1 MPQSIVQFRSQ
12 AASQPSCYTNNSEL
26 GWPKKSV
33 YISGVPA
40 EGHRDL
46 YTSRQLCRQRPPT
59 HSWGGQRN
67 LYTFQECQQRAT
79 GTCIHLGNCAGK
91 DLQHTAGGAK
101 EICIHFM
108 SASRGPQKPVYIS
121 SAATP
126 GLSKPNTMGPNQT
139 LPKQTQH
146 QPNQILSS
154 KAKEKREKTSP
165 TETAWSST
173 ETKQVI

>member
-1 MPQSIVQFRSQ
+1 MARNICSQ
-12 AASQPSCYTNNSEL
+12 CHRVLCS
-26 GWPKKSV
+26 
-33 YISGVPA
+33 SGVRQPA
-40 EGHRDL
+40 
-46 YTSRQLCRQRPPT
+46 SPPAT
-59 HSWGGQRN
+59 QIILSWGGQRN

-91 DLQHTAGGAK
+91 DLQHTVGGAL

-139 LPKQTQH
+139 LPTQTQH

-173 ETKQVI
+173 ETKQVMDDLNLREELVKIIRTHC

>member
-1 MPQSIVQFRSQ
+1 
-12 AASQPSCYTNNSEL
+12 
-26 GWPKKSV
+26 
-33 YISGVPA
+33 
-40 EGHRDL
+40 
-46 YTSRQLCRQRPPT
+46 
-59 HSWGGQRN
+59 
-67 LYTFQECQQRAT
+67 
-79 GTCIHLGNCAGK
+79 
-91 DLQHTAGGAK
+91 
-101 EICIHFM
+101 M

-173 ETKQVI
+173 ETKQVMDDLNLREELAKIIRTHIAKTGERHKNESSQCVVVEHRKSDTNIKHKHTNICELQRPP

>member
-1 MPQSIVQFRSQ
+1 MARNICSQSHRVLCS
-12 AASQPSCYTNNSEL
+12 
-26 GWPKKSV
+26 
-33 YISGVPA
+33 SGVRQPA
-40 EGHRDL
+40 
-46 YTSRQLCRQRPPT
+46 SPPAT
-59 HSWGGQRN
+59 QIILSWSGQRN

-91 DLQHTAGGAK
+91 DLQHTVGGAL

-139 LPKQTQH
+139 LPTQTQH

-154 KAKEKREKTSP
+154 KAKEKREKTSQ